1 VSRSFRIDQNWHPEV
16 PSMDQPTPDTTTE
29 PTGLLVSVEPLP
41 AARERDQRSGGAVTD
56 NDGNDR

>member
-1 VSRSFRIDQNWHPEV
+1 MN
-16 PSMDQPTPDTTTE
+16 QPTTDATTDARTAVKDS
-29 PTGLLVSVEPLP
+29 GQLVSVDPLP

>member
-1 VSRSFRIDQNWHPEV
+1 
-16 PSMDQPTPDTTTE
+16 MDQPTPEFTTPATTD